1 MPEALRVGGVQTF
14 TSLDFPGRH
23 AAVVFCQGCPL
34 RCVYCHN
41 PDLIPASGTSPLSW
55 TDIRNLLEERE
66 GLLDGVVFSGGEP
79 LAQKAL
85 PAAIREVRSMGY
97 SAALHTSG
105 ALPERFSAVLPEL
118 DWVGF
123 DLKAPFGDYEALTGV
138 PGAGERVRRAYA
150 SLLRSGVEHEIRTT
164 VWPGQLGSPEIRRI
178 AASIDP
184 RFTKHFVLQEAR
196 HPRDG
201 RPMGGEALLDAG
213 LLASLEQ
220 RFAHVSVRRASG

>member
-164 VWPGQLGSPEIRRI
+164 VWPGQLGS
-178 AASIDP
+178 
-184 RFTKHFVLQEAR
+184 
-196 HPRDG
+196 
-201 RPMGGEALLDAG
+201 
-213 LLASLEQ
+213 
-220 RFAHVSVRRASG
+220 RRASIRVLPNTLYCRRPAIRAMAGRWAERLCSMRVCSPVWSSALRMSPSDARQADAGQ